1 MKILSAALAALVS
14 LIPLAAFAQQ
24 PLTVVKVAS
33 VPLDVTGNVYYAYDL
48 GYFAKAGLD
57 VQITTL
63 VTGGSAA
70 AAVAGGAVDIGTS
83 NLVSIAQAH
92 ERGIPLVIIA
102 PSGANSITSPL
113 EGIIVAKNSP
123 IKTAKDLAGKTI
135 ATTGL
140 LNNMQVEAAA
150 WIEKNGGDYSTL
162 KWVEVPGIAMGPAV
176 ASGRIDAATPT
187 EPYVSAALATGD
199 VRLLGYVVG
208 AISPTVIEGGYFCT
222 ADYAKAHP
230 DVVKKFARALLQAGQ
245 WANHNHDAATA
256 ILQKYSK
263 APPQKTANHAIFPE
277 TFTPADLQP
286 LLDAS
291 ARYGALKASFP
302 ASDLVI
308 AQ

>member
-1 MKILSAALAALVS
+1 MIRRTCIVALALALG
-14 LIPLAAFAQQ
+14 IPAAAGAQS
-24 PLTVVKVAS
+24 PDTIRVAS

-70 AAVAGGAVDIGTS
+70 AAVAGGAVEIGTS

-102 PSGANSITSPL
+102 PSGANANSSPL

-123 IKTAKDLAGKTI
+123 IKTAKDLEGKTI

-150 WIEKNGGDYSTL
+150 WIAKNGGDYTTL
-162 KWVEVPGIAMGPAV
+162 KWVEVPGNAMGAAV
-176 ASGRIDAATPT
+176 ATGRIDAASPT
-187 EPYVSAALATGD
+187 EPYLSSSLAAGD
-199 VRLLGYVVG
+199 VRLLGYTVD
-208 AISPTVIEGGYFCT
+208 AISPMVIEGGYFCT

-230 DVVKKFARALLQAGQ
+230 DVVKKFARALLLAGQ
-245 WANHNHDAATA
+245 WANRNHDAATA

-263 APPQKTANHAIFPE
+263 ATPVKTANHAIFPE
-277 TFTPADLQP
+277 SFKPSDLQP

-291 ARYGALKASFP
+291 AKFGALKATIP
-302 ASDLVI
+302 AAELVV
-308 AQ
+308 AN

>member
-1 MKILSAALAALVS
+1 MKRFLTIALTLALCSAAD
-14 LIPLAAFAQQ
+14 AQT
-24 PLTVVKVAS
+24 LETVRVAS
-33 VPLDVTGNVYYAYDL
+33 VPLDVAGSVYYAYDL

-63 VTGGSAA
+63 TTGGGAA
-70 AAVAGGAVDIGTS
+70 AAVAGGAVEIGTS

-92 ERGIPLVIIA
+92 ERGVPLVIIA
-102 PSGANSITSPL
+102 PSGANANTSPL
-113 EGIIVAKNSP
+113 EGIIVAKDSP

-150 WIEKNGGDYSTL
+150 WIDKNGGDWKSL
-162 KWVEVPGIAMGPAV
+162 KWIEVPGIQMGPAV
-176 ASGRIDAATPT
+176 ATGRIDAATPT
-187 EPYVSAALATGD
+187 EPYLSSAIAGGD
-199 VRLLGYVVG
+199 TRLLGYVVD
-208 AISPTVIEGGYFCT
+208 AVSPMVIEGAYFCT

-256 ILQKYSK
+256 ILEKYSK
-263 APPQKTANHAIFPE
+263 ATPVKTANHAIFPE
-277 TFTPADLQP
+277 TFKASDLQP

-291 ARYGALKASFP
+291 TKYGALKAP
-302 ASDLVI
+302 LAASDLVV